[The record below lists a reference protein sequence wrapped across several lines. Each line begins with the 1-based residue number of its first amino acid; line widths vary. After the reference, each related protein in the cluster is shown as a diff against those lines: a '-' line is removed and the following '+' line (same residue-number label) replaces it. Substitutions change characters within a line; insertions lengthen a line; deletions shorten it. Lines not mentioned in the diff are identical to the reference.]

1 MKKNRV
7 YALITS
13 LMVVGLFY
21 GINEYRLKS
30 EIQPVK
36 IVVAKQDIP
45 PHTQITPD
53 MLKEVVVSYKS
64 LPQNIYYAAKD
75 VVGKWTQVDYGLSQ
89 NSYFFDSKV
98 VTADKL
104 ADAERMKLKPGQKPF
119 TLSTNIET
127 SAAGNVIPGS
137 LVDVWWTSRGN
148 EEGKIISGRIYQG
161 IYVLSSKNRQA
172 ENLVSKNVTNPPQ
185 SDGKQIQNQDA
196 QVRKE
201 LVPSIVQLAVD
212 DDQFQVLQAAAK
224 LGTISL
230 VPKDGP
236 LVKSANEAP
245 DMTNAIDIFDVK
257 PILLKR
263 VEQTTGLSTL
273 SESIKNHANQK
284 NDIKGGES

>member
-89 NSYFFDSKV
+89 NSYF
-98 VTADKL
+98 
-104 ADAERMKLKPGQKPF
+104 
-119 TLSTNIET
+119 
-127 SAAGNVIPGS
+127 
-137 LVDVWWTSRGN
+137 
-148 EEGKIISGRIYQG
+148 
-161 IYVLSSKNRQA
+161 RQ
-172 ENLVSKNVTNPPQ
+172 Q
-185 SDGKQIQNQDA
+185 SCY
-196 QVRKE
+196 
-201 LVPSIVQLAVD
+201 S
-212 DDQFQVLQAAAK
+212 
-224 LGTISL
+224 
-230 VPKDGP
+230 
-236 LVKSANEAP
+236 
-245 DMTNAIDIFDVK
+245 
-257 PILLKR
+257 
-263 VEQTTGLSTL
+263 
-273 SESIKNHANQK
+273 
-284 NDIKGGES
+284 